1 MMNGRSNSRDES
13 EIGRSES
20 APLLSERE
28 ELPTALEGATQEQ
41 QLEGGL
47 RSRIED
53 EVKATPLPVVQL
65 AVICLMRLTE
75 PVSYTVLF
83 PFINNLLHRNL
94 PDIPKTE
101 LGYAGIVES
110 VFAFVQ
116 FLTIFQWGRLS
127 DKIGRKPV
135 LITGLT
141 GTAIS
146 ITAFGFA
153 HSLAGMVIA
162 RSIAGAL
169 NGNIGVLKSTLAEL
183 TDETNQARAF
193 SLIPLCY
200 AVGSIIG
207 PIMGAWLSEPADT
220 FPAIFDTP
228 FWRENP
234 YFLPCAAAASMNLL
248 AAVFGFFF
256 LSETLPSKIQAKQ
269 AASQRGVSTPPAQ
282 ANRPSLA
289 APETGVE
296 TPPLAHR
303 LSEGDLHEARQIRR
317 QSSQASVHGYGAITS
332 NDANDTQLGPTQ
344 DEPELPKVTV
354 RSLLTKDRF
363 RVLSSQMLLNYL
375 NISYVAL
382 LPLMCYEEPGVGGA
396 GFSKADIGNL
406 LALNGVITIL
416 VQLFLFPPMERKL
429 GGPRNVIQRVLL
441 LLPLVYLLFP
451 LTNLAARTGGKS
463 WTWFVFILILP
474 CKTISNTAAASA
486 TLLVIN
492 SAPHP
497 GALGTLNGLSQ
508 TLASLSR
515 AFGPLVSTSLFA
527 FSISHPHLLGGNL
540 VWLAMG
546 ALSFLCWALTL
557 RIPAAYNRRAIKS
570 KRQGR

>member
-1 MMNGRSNSRDES
+1 M
-13 EIGRSES
+13 
-20 APLLSERE
+20 
-28 ELPTALEGATQEQ
+28 
-41 QLEGGL
+41 
-47 RSRIED
+47 RI
-53 EVKATPLPVVQL
+53 
-65 AVICLMRLTE
+65 TE

-83 PFINNLLHRNL
+83 PFVNNFLHRNL
-94 PDIPKTE
+94 PHVPKTE

-116 FLTIFQWGRLS
+116 FITIFQWGRLS
-127 DKIGRKPV
+127 DRVGRKPI

-146 ITAFGFA
+146 ISAFGLA
-153 HSLAGMVIA
+153 HSLSGMVIA

-200 AVGSIIG
+200 AVGSIFG
-207 PIMGAWLSEPADT
+207 PIMGAWLSEPAES
-220 FPAIFDTP
+220 FPLLFDTP

-234 YFLPCAAAASMNLL
+234 YFLPCAVAGSLNLL
-248 AAVFGFFF
+248 AAIFGFFF
-256 LSETLPSKIQAKQ
+256 LTETLPSK
-269 AASQRGVSTPPAQ
+269 ASVPSTPKK
-282 ANRPSLA
+282 SDSA
-289 APETGVE
+289 APALAPANATGGSTE
-296 TPPLAHR
+296 GAGANTPPLTHR
-303 LSEGDLHEARQIRR
+303 LSEGDLDEARQLRR
-317 QSSQASVHGYGAITS
+317 ESSRRSIKGYGSLNTGEAPHAHT
-332 NDANDTQLGPTQ
+332 PTVE
-344 DEPELPKVTV
+344 EPPKPSV
-354 RSLLTKDRF
+354 RSLLSKDRF

-375 NISYVAL
+375 NISYIAL
-382 LPLMCYEEPGVGGA
+382 LPLMCYEPPRDGGA

-416 VQLFLFPPMERKL
+416 VQLLLFPPMEKRL

-441 LLPLVYLLFP
+441 LLPFVYLLFP
-451 LTNLAARTGGKS
+451 MTNLAARAGGKK
-463 WTWFVFILILP
+463 WAWIVFLLILP
-474 CKTISNTAAASA
+474 CKTISNTGAASA

-527 FSISHPHLLGGNL
+527 FSVSHPNVLGGNL
-540 VWLAMG
+540 VWLVMA
-546 ALSFLCWALTL
+546 ALSFVCWALTL
-557 RIPAAYNRRAIKS
+557 RIPAAYNRRAIKG
-570 KRQGR
+570 KGRRNP